1 MVIINPSKCLIEN
14 FWKIDKLLSVF
25 PGRILS
31 FFSERKELLF
41 KQLKNRLKVVLIIK
55 PLGDGLVLTV
65 SYEDQ

>member
-1 MVIINPSKCLIEN
+1 M
-14 FWKIDKLLSVF
+14 F